1 LALARVEAALAARD
15 AGNMR
20 LRRIES
26 EARDV
31 LRAVDAL
38 LASPD

>member
-1 LALARVEAALAARD
+1 LALARVEAALAARGSEN
-15 AGNMR
+15 AR

-38 LASPD
+38 LASSD